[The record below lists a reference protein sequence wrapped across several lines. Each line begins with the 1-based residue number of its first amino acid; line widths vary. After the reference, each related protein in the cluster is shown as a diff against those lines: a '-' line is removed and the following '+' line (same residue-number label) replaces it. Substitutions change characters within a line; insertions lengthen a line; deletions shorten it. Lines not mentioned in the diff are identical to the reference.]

1 MRIGEAWNTK
11 WSDIDFTANTISI
24 TPEKNSEPRITRLS
38 DSLMGM
44 LRSLHNTTGSERL
57 FGKWLKSQR
66 RLYYNFRRRV
76 AAKLNNPRILRI
88 TFHTFR
94 HWKATTL
101 YHQTKD
107 IVYVMRFL
115 GHKNIKNTL
124 VYVQLEEAI
133 YDKKNDGYVSKA
145 ATTVEEVCKLVE
157 SGFEYVCDVG
167 EAKVFRKRK

>member
-1 MRIGEAWNTK
+1 M
-11 WSDIDFTANTISI
+11 
-24 TPEKNSEPRITRLS
+24 
-38 DSLMGM
+38 
-44 LRSLHNTTGSERL
+44 
-57 FGKWLKSQR
+57 
-66 RLYYNFRRRV
+66 

-124 VYVQLEEAI
+124 IYVQLEEAI
-133 YDKKNDGYVSKA
+133 YDKQNDGYVSKA
-145 ATTVEEVCKLVE
+145 ATTIEEVCKLVDA
-157 SGFEYVCDVG
+157 GFDYVCDVG
-167 EAKVFRKRK
+167 DAKVFRKRK